1 MRESEKTMQS
11 EKREGSLLNVEGRRV
26 GRKTRAQCGQRTP
39 WVAET
44 RKKRESG
51 KWPRDRFKSIGIVT
65 ALRIVTGVIDW
76 KIAERGEKPQPL
88 ERQRPG
94 GRLELR
100 GRL

>member
-1 MRESEKTMQS
+1 MNKIAEKGTEGGEKNASSERS
-11 EKREGSLLNVEGRRV
+11 EDAMGGRDEEE
-26 GRKTRAQCGQRTP
+26 A
-39 WVAET
+39 
-44 RKKRESG
+44 SG
-51 KWPRDRFKSIGIVT
+51 KGPRDRFKSIGIVT

>member
-1 MRESEKTMQS
+1 MNKIAEKGTEGGEKNASSEQS
-11 EKREGSLLNVEGRRV
+11 EDAMGGRDEEE
-26 GRKTRAQCGQRTP
+26 A
-39 WVAET
+39 
-44 RKKRESG
+44 SG
-51 KWPRDRFKSIGIVT
+51 KGPRDRFKSIGIVT